1 MTASEVEESLPV
13 QTITHETKGLGPN
26 TDPGTFLP
34 WLFHRPPQ
42 FGPSVALNSW
52 FTLALQPCSFVSLL
66 RLCISLWFVSLL
78 DHPSRLQLGFALPG
92 LLCSSSYTVPVQHA
106 QEGTAIS
113 LGHSFPAN
121 ARPGLSPWMS
131 NSAINQIN
139 PFNKNLSSFIFDS
152 RREGNRP
159 SLIY

>member
-1 MTASEVEESLPV
+1 MFRLLQWCGSLQLEPYVSFWILIIFFYHWPRIVKCVLTYEGFSWRWICWDMTASEVEESLPV

-78 DHPSRLQLGFALPG
+78 DHPSRLQLGFSLPG

-106 QEGTAIS
+106 
-113 LGHSFPAN
+113 
-121 ARPGLSPWMS
+121 
-131 NSAINQIN
+131 
-139 PFNKNLSSFIFDS
+139 
-152 RREGNRP
+152 
-159 SLIY
+159 